1 MLRAISLLALLAAL
15 HGAPVAAQMTCG
27 QYDNWVETLN
37 SKYGETR
44 RSSGISVQTVF
55 ETWANEKTGTWTIMS
70 VYPNGRAC
78 VVASGENWQEDKP
91 GIPGTD
97 L

>member
-1 MLRAISLLALLAAL
+1 MFRAISLLVLLAAL
-15 HGAPVAAQMTCG
+15 HGAPVAAQVTCG
-27 QYDNWVETLN
+27 EYDNWVRTLD
-37 SKYGETR
+37 SKYGESR

-55 ETWANEKTGTWTIMS
+55 ETWANEKTGTWTIIS

-78 VVASGENWQEDKP
+78 VVASGESWQEYKP
-91 GIPGTD
+91 RIPGTN